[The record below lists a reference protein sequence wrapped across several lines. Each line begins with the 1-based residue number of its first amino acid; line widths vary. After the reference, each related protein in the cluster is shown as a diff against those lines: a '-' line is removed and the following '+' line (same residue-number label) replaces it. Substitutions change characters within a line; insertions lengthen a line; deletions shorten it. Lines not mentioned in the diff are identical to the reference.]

1 MMSKIAIVDYGVG
14 NLYSIQKLLDFLE
27 MDWMMASKEKDFDSC
42 NGIILPGVGAFGDAM
57 QEMQA
62 KGLDE
67 IIIRQVDKGK
77 ILLGICL
84 GMQILFARGTEGGI
98 YSGLG
103 ILDGSIEAIPDIVKV
118 PHTGWNSIERVL
130 ECNLLEE
137 ISSKDY
143 MYFVHSYYAEVLDTS
158 IIKATTTY
166 GVSIPAVVNK
176 DNVYGVQFHPEKSGS
191 MGIKII
197 NNFRRMVI

>member
-1 MMSKIAIVDYGVG
+1 MSKIAIVDYGVG